1 MIAVGGGSALDVGKC
16 VAFMVA
22 QSRPV
27 WDFEDVGDWW
37 TRANTDGVA
46 PTIAVPTTAG
56 TGSEVGR
63 AGVITR
69 EDTHVKKIIFH
80 PLMLPK
86 IAIEDPELAVGL
98 PPFLTMATGMDA
110 LAHCFEAYC
119 VNAFHPLAD
128 GVALEGIKIID
139 TYLPRFTQSRMSRDI
154 EARAY
159 MFAAASMGATAFQK
173 GLGAIHSVSHPVG
186 ARYDTH
192 HGLTNGV
199 VFPYV
204 LACNRAAIAD
214 KIPHIARALD
224 LPGRDFDAVLSWILA
239 FRKKLGVPHTLA
251 ELGVKEADAG
261 IIAAD
266 AVLKDPTASS
276 QSAAIDASGVRAT
289 DACGHPRRSGRLGC
303 AADLLVVEGNT
314 PAGRRRIAESAGA
327 TPAES
332 YAAVLRG
339 IASDAIVDIC
349 TPADDDATTP
359 QPLDS
364 YHGIAITGSSLNI
377 YQRDI
382 ASLRQIDFVREVFAR
397 GIPMFGSCWGLQLAT
412 VAAGGE
418 VGLNPG
424 RKESCFRAQDPA
436 LTPCWLAI
444 IRCMRRESAV
454 FDAPAILQRYRDPA
468 SPGVD
473 HYRAQCRE
481 RDPGG

>member
-1 MIAVGGGSALDVGKC
+1 MTVQITGAWNFPTRIITGAGRIAELPQACRTYGLSKPLLVTDRGLAATDLIAGIVKRVRDAGIPIGVFSDVKPNPTEANLQAGIDAFKAGGHDGVIAVGGGSALDVGKT

-37 TRANTDGVA
+37 TRATTDGIA
-46 PTIAVPTTAG
+46 PIIAVPTTAG

-63 AGVITR
+63 ASVITR
-69 EDTHVKKIIFH
+69 EETHEKKIIFH

-128 GVALEGIKIID
+128 GIALEGMRIID
-139 TYLPRFTQSRMSRDI
+139 THLPRAVENGRDL

-199 VFPYV
+199 IFPYV
-204 LACNRAAIAD
+204 LVCNRAAIAD
-214 KIPHIARALD
+214 KIPQIARTLD
-224 LPGRDFDAVLSWILA
+224 LPGRDFDAVLAWLLA

-266 AVLKDPTASS
+266 AVKDPTAGGNPRPLSEAEFK
-276 QSAAIDASGVRAT
+276 QLTLSAIRGD
-289 DACGHPRRSGRLGC
+289 LG
-303 AADLLVVEGNT
+303 G
-314 PAGRRRIAESAGA
+314 
-327 TPAES
+327 
-332 YAAVLRG
+332 
-339 IASDAIVDIC
+339 
-349 TPADDDATTP
+349 
-359 QPLDS
+359 
-364 YHGIAITGSSLNI
+364 
-377 YQRDI
+377 
-382 ASLRQIDFVREVFAR
+382 
-397 GIPMFGSCWGLQLAT
+397 
-412 VAAGGE
+412 
-418 VGLNPG
+418 
-424 RKESCFRAQDPA
+424 
-436 LTPCWLAI
+436 
-444 IRCMRRESAV
+444 
-454 FDAPAILQRYRDPA
+454 
-468 SPGVD
+468 
-473 HYRAQCRE
+473 
-481 RDPGG
+481 

>member
-1 MIAVGGGSALDVGKC
+1 MAVQITGAWNFPTRVIAGAGRIAELPEACRTYGITRPLLVTDRGLAQTDLIAGIVRRVRDAGIPISVFSDVKANPTESNLYAGVAAFKAGGHVGVIAVGGGSALDIGKC

-46 PTIAVPTTAG
+46 PIIAVPTTAG

-69 EDTHVKKIIFH
+69 EDTHEKKIIFH
-80 PLMLPK
+80 PLMMPK

-119 VNAFHPLAD
+119 VHAFHPLAD

-139 TYLPRFTQSRMSRDI
+139 MYLPRAVENGRDL

-173 GLGAIHSVSHPVG
+173 GLGAIHSISHPVG

-204 LACNRAAIAD
+204 LACNRTAIAD

-239 FRKKLGVPHTLA
+239 FRSKLGVPHTLA
-251 ELGVKEADAG
+251 ELGVKETDAG
-261 IIAAD
+261 RIAAD
-266 AVLKDPTASS
+266 AVMDPTAGANPR
-276 QSAAIDASGVRAT
+276 QLTEPEFEQLTLAAIRGD
-289 DACGHPRRSGRLGC
+289 LG
-303 AADLLVVEGNT
+303 G
-314 PAGRRRIAESAGA
+314 
-327 TPAES
+327 
-332 YAAVLRG
+332 
-339 IASDAIVDIC
+339 
-349 TPADDDATTP
+349 
-359 QPLDS
+359 
-364 YHGIAITGSSLNI
+364 
-377 YQRDI
+377 
-382 ASLRQIDFVREVFAR
+382 
-397 GIPMFGSCWGLQLAT
+397 
-412 VAAGGE
+412 
-418 VGLNPG
+418 
-424 RKESCFRAQDPA
+424 
-436 LTPCWLAI
+436 
-444 IRCMRRESAV
+444 
-454 FDAPAILQRYRDPA
+454 
-468 SPGVD
+468 
-473 HYRAQCRE
+473 
-481 RDPGG
+481 

>member
-1 MIAVGGGSALDVGKC
+1 MTVQITGAWNFPTRIVTGPGRIAELPQACRTYGLTKPLLVTDRGLAASDLIAGIVKRVRDAGIPIGIFSDVKPNPTDANLQAGVDAFKAGGHDGVIAVGGGSALDVGKT

-37 TRANTDGVA
+37 TRANSDGIA
-46 PTIAVPTTAG
+46 PIIAVPTTAG

-63 AGVITR
+63 ASVITR
-69 EDTHVKKIIFH
+69 EETHEKKIIFH

-128 GVALEGIKIID
+128 GIALEGLKVID
-139 TYLPRFTQSRMSRDI
+139 TYLPRAVADGRNL

-199 VFPYV
+199 IFPYV
-204 LACNRAAIAD
+204 IVCNKAAIAD
-214 KIPHIARALD
+214 KIPQIARALD
-224 LPGRDFDAVLSWILA
+224 LPGRDFDAVLNWILA

-266 AVLKDPTASS
+266 AVKDPTAGGNPRQLSEAEFK
-276 QSAAIDASGVRAT
+276 QLTLAAIRG
-289 DACGHPRRSGRLGC
+289 
-303 AADLLVVEGNT
+303 DL
-314 PAGRRRIAESAGA
+314 ES
-327 TPAES
+327 
-332 YAAVLRG
+332 
-339 IASDAIVDIC
+339 
-349 TPADDDATTP
+349 
-359 QPLDS
+359 
-364 YHGIAITGSSLNI
+364 
-377 YQRDI
+377 
-382 ASLRQIDFVREVFAR
+382 
-397 GIPMFGSCWGLQLAT
+397 
-412 VAAGGE
+412 
-418 VGLNPG
+418 
-424 RKESCFRAQDPA
+424 
-436 LTPCWLAI
+436 
-444 IRCMRRESAV
+444 
-454 FDAPAILQRYRDPA
+454 
-468 SPGVD
+468 
-473 HYRAQCRE
+473 
-481 RDPGG
+481 

>member
-1 MIAVGGGSALDVGKC
+1 MTVQITGAWNFPTRIIAGPGRIAELPEACRTHGITSPLLVTDRGLAASDLIAGILGRVRDAGIPIGVFSDVKSNPTEANLQAGVDAFKAGDHDGVVAVGGGSALDVGKC

-37 TRANTDGVA
+37 TRANTTGIA
-46 PTIAVPTTAG
+46 PIIAVPTTAG

-69 EDTHVKKIIFH
+69 EETHEKKIIFH

-110 LAHCFEAYC
+110 LAHCVEAYC

-128 GVALEGIKIID
+128 GIALEGIRIVD
-139 TYLPRFTQSRMSRDI
+139 TYLPRAVENGRDL

-192 HGLTNGV
+192 HGLTNAV
-199 VFPYV
+199 MFPYV
-204 LACNRAAIAD
+204 LVCNKAAIAD

-224 LPGRDFDAVLSWILA
+224 LPGRDFDAVLEWILA

-266 AVLKDPTASS
+266 AVKDPTAGSNPRQLS
-276 QSAAIDASGVRAT
+276 EAEFEKLTRAAIRG
-289 DACGHPRRSGRLGC
+289 
-303 AADLLVVEGNT
+303 DL
-314 PAGRRRIAESAGA
+314 
-327 TPAES
+327 
-332 YAAVLRG
+332 
-339 IASDAIVDIC
+339 
-349 TPADDDATTP
+349 
-359 QPLDS
+359 
-364 YHGIAITGSSLNI
+364 SS
-377 YQRDI
+377 
-382 ASLRQIDFVREVFAR
+382 
-397 GIPMFGSCWGLQLAT
+397 
-412 VAAGGE
+412 
-418 VGLNPG
+418 
-424 RKESCFRAQDPA
+424 
-436 LTPCWLAI
+436 
-444 IRCMRRESAV
+444 
-454 FDAPAILQRYRDPA
+454 
-468 SPGVD
+468 
-473 HYRAQCRE
+473 
-481 RDPGG
+481 